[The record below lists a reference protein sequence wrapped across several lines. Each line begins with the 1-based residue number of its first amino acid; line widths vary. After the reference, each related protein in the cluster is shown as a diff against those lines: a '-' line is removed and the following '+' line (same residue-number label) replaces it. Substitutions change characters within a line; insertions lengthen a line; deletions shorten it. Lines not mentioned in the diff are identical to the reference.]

1 MLEMQDDDDLIKV
14 RIMDEFDDLENELSE
29 EEGEE
34 IRVDSSDVRT
44 EASEI
49 AIRAIRQG
57 AEIGG
62 ELPVVRKIA
71 IMLIMA
77 GSLLGLLFG
86 VLLISADPSDLLS
99 NPTGIVDG
107 EAVVAGLLVNEITED
122 GEGGEYLEG
131 VEVKL
136 LDENEELISRTFT
149 DQNGR
154 FMFEEQTRQ
163 TRIVEVR
170 TDGNI
175 TEQRILIPG
184 EVTQLTITMRA
195 GSGTNNVDLRMEST
209 LQDSVEVGTAVAIF
223 TVITAAIGFGG
234 AMEALRGNSYR
245 RTQWLCGIALFS
257 RGGVFIGPGLILA
270 GMALNRI
277 ARRQFEDWNEREE

>member
-1 MLEMQDDDDLIKV
+1 MQDDDDLVKV
-14 RIMDEFDDLENELSE
+14 RVMDEFDDLENELAA
-29 EEGEE
+29 EGEE

-131 VEVKL
+131 VEVQL
-136 LDENEELISRTFT
+136 LDEQGELITRTFT

-154 FMFEEQTRQ
+154 FMFEDQPRQ

-170 TDGNI
+170 SDGNI

-184 EVTQLTITMRA
+184 EVTQLTITMRE
-195 GSGTNNVDLRMEST
+195 GSGTNPVDLRMEST
-209 LQDSVEVGTAVAIF
+209 LQDSVEVGTLVAIF
-223 TVITAAIGFGG
+223 TVITAAIGFGA
-234 AMEALRGNSYR
+234 AMEALRGHSYR

-277 ARRQFEDWNEREE
+277 ARRQFEDWNDEREE

>member
-1 MLEMQDDDDLIKV
+1 MQDDDGLVKV
-14 RIMDEFDDLENELSE
+14 RVMDEFDDLESELAADE
-29 EEGEE
+29 EE

-99 NPTGIVDG
+99 NPTGIAEG
-107 EAVVAGLLVNEITED
+107 EAVVAGLLVNEITEEGD
-122 GEGGEYLEG
+122 GGEYLEG
-131 VEVKL
+131 IEVKL
-136 LDENEELISRTFT
+136 LDEQENLITRTFT

-154 FMFEEQTRQ
+154 FIFDEQTRQ
-163 TRIVEVR
+163 TRIVLYN
-170 TDGNI
+170 T
-175 TEQRILIPG
+175 
-184 EVTQLTITMRA
+184 
-195 GSGTNNVDLRMEST
+195 
-209 LQDSVEVGTAVAIF
+209 
-223 TVITAAIGFGG
+223 
-234 AMEALRGNSYR
+234 
-245 RTQWLCGIALFS
+245 
-257 RGGVFIGPGLILA
+257 
-270 GMALNRI
+270 
-277 ARRQFEDWNEREE
+277 

>member
-1 MLEMQDDDDLIKV
+1 MQDDDDLIKV
-14 RIMDEFDDLENELSE
+14 RILDEFDDLENELSE

-86 VLLISADPSDLLS
+86 ALLISADPSDLLS

-136 LDENEELISRTFT
+136 LDENEELISFTFT

-154 FMFEEQTRQ
+154 FIFEEQTRQ

-245 RTQWLCGIALFS
+245 RTQWLSGIALFS

>member
-1 MLEMQDDDDLIKV
+1 MQDDDDLIKV

-71 IMLIMA
+71 IILIMA

-223 TVITAAIGFGG
+223 TVITAIHHTETLKTRSWKQVSTATSV
-234 AMEALRGNSYR
+234 ARSRLMNRRCRPLRVHFA
-245 RTQWLCGIALFS
+245 TVS
-257 RGGVFIGPGLILA
+257 R
-270 GMALNRI
+270 
-277 ARRQFEDWNEREE
+277 

>member
-1 MLEMQDDDDLIKV
+1 MQDDDGLVKV
-14 RIMDEFDDLENELSE
+14 RVMDEFDDLESELATDE
-29 EEGEE
+29 EE

-99 NPTGIVDG
+99 NPTGIAEG
-107 EAVVAGLLVNEITED
+107 EAVVAGLLVNEITEEGD
-122 GEGGEYLEG
+122 GGEYLEG
-131 VEVKL
+131 IEVKL
-136 LDENEELISRTFT
+136 LDEQENLITRTFT

-154 FMFEEQTRQ
+154 FIFDEQTRQ

-184 EVTQLTITMRA
+184 EVTQITITMRA
-195 GSGTNNVDLRMEST
+195 GSGTNKVDLRMDST
-209 LQDSVEVGTAVAIF
+209 LQDSIDVGTAVAVF
-223 TVITAAIGFGG
+223 TVLTAAIGFGA
-234 AMEALRGNSYR
+234 AMEALRGHSYR
-245 RTQWLCGIALFS
+245 RTQWLSGIALFS

-277 ARRQFEDWNEREE
+277 ARRQFEDWTEREE

>member
-1 MLEMQDDDDLIKV
+1 MQGDDDLIKV
-14 RIMDEFDDLENELSE
+14 RVMDEFDDLENELATDE
-29 EEGEE
+29 EE
-34 IRVDSSDVRT
+34 IRVDSSDIRT

-99 NPTGIVDG
+99 NPTGIIDG
-107 EAVVAGLLVNEITED
+107 EAVVAGLLVNEITAD

-131 VEVKL
+131 VEVQL
-136 LDENEELISRTFT
+136 LNEQGELITRTFT

-154 FMFEEQTRQ
+154 FMFEEQPRQ

-170 TDGNI
+170 SDGNI
-175 TEQRILIPG
+175 TEQRVLIPG
-184 EVTQLTITMRA
+184 EVTQLTITIRA
-195 GSGTNNVDLRMEST
+195 GSTTNNVDLRMEST
-209 LQDSVEVGTAVAIF
+209 LQDSVEVGTLVAFF

-234 AMEALRGNSYR
+234 AMEALRGHSYR

-257 RGGVFIGPGLILA
+257 RGGVFIGPGLILT

-277 ARRQFEDWNEREE
+277 ARRQFEDWNDDLEE

>member
-1 MLEMQDDDDLIKV
+1 MQDDEDLIKV

-62 ELPVVRKIA
+62 DLPVVRKIA

>member
-1 MLEMQDDDDLIKV
+1 MQEDDDLIKV

-245 RTQWLCGIALFS
+245 RTQWLSGIALFS

>member
-1 MLEMQDDDDLIKV
+1 MQDDDDLIKV

-223 TVITAAIGFGG
+223 TVITTAIGFGG

-245 RTQWLCGIALFS
+245 RTQWLSGIALFS

>member
-1 MLEMQDDDDLIKV
+1 MQDDDDLIKV

>member
-1 MLEMQDDDDLIKV
+1 MQDDDGLVKV
-14 RIMDEFDDLENELSE
+14 RVMDEFDDLESELAADE
-29 EEGEE
+29 EE

-99 NPTGIVDG
+99 NPTGIAEG
-107 EAVVAGLLVNEITED
+107 EAVVAGLLVNEITEEGD
-122 GEGGEYLEG
+122 GGEYLEG
-131 VEVKL
+131 IEVKL
-136 LDENEELISRTFT
+136 LDEQENLITRTFT

-154 FMFEEQTRQ
+154 FIFDEQTRQ

-184 EVTQLTITMRA
+184 EVTQITITMRA
-195 GSGTNNVDLRMEST
+195 GSGTNKVDLRMDST
-209 LQDSVEVGTAVAIF
+209 LQDSVDVGTAVAVF
-223 TVITAAIGFGG
+223 TVLTAAIGFGA
-234 AMEALRGNSYR
+234 AMEALRGHSYR
-245 RTQWLCGIALFS
+245 RTQWLSGIALFS

-277 ARRQFEDWNEREE
+277 ARRQFEDWTEREE

>member
-1 MLEMQDDDDLIKV
+1 MEDDDDLIKV

-71 IMLIMA
+71 IILIMA

-245 RTQWLCGIALFS
+245 RTQWLSGIALFS

>member
-1 MLEMQDDDDLIKV
+1 MQDDDGLVKV
-14 RIMDEFDDLENELSE
+14 RVMDEFDDLESELAADD
-29 EEGEE
+29 EE
-34 IRVDSSDVRT
+34 IRVDSSDIRT

-62 ELPVVRKIA
+62 ELRVVRKIA

-99 NPTGIVDG
+99 NPTGIAEG
-107 EAVVAGLLVNEITED
+107 EAVVAGLLVNEITEE

-136 LDENEELISRTFT
+136 LDEQGNLITRTFT

-154 FMFEEQTRQ
+154 FMFDEQTRQ

-184 EVTQLTITMRA
+184 EVTQITITMRA
-195 GSGTNNVDLRMEST
+195 GSGTNTVDLRMDST
-209 LQDSVEVGTAVAIF
+209 LQDSVDVGTAVAVF
-223 TVITAAIGFGG
+223 TVLTAAIGFGA

-245 RTQWLCGIALFS
+245 RTQWLSGIALFS

-277 ARRQFEDWNEREE
+277 ARRQFEDWTELEE

>member
-1 MLEMQDDDDLIKV
+1 MQDDDDLIKV

-71 IMLIMA
+71 IILIMA

>member
-1 MLEMQDDDDLIKV
+1 MQDDEDLIKV

-62 ELPVVRKIA
+62 DLPVVRKIA

-136 LDENEELISRTFT
+136 LDENQELISRTFT

>member
-1 MLEMQDDDDLIKV
+1 MQDDDDLIKV
-14 RIMDEFDDLENELSE
+14 RILDEFDDLENELSE

-245 RTQWLCGIALFS
+245 RTQWLSGIALFS

>member
-1 MLEMQDDDDLIKV
+1 MQDDDDLVKV
-14 RIMDEFDDLENELSE
+14 RLMDEFDDLENELSE
-29 EEGEE
+29 DGEE

-49 AIRAIRQG
+49 AIRVIRQG

-62 ELPVVRKIA
+62 ELPVVRKIS

-131 VEVKL
+131 IEVKL
-136 LDENEELISRTFT
+136 LDEQGELITRTFT

-175 TEQRILIPG
+175 TEQRVLIPG

-195 GSGTNNVDLRMEST
+195 GSGTNNVDLRMDST
-209 LQDSVEVGTAVAIF
+209 LQDSVEVGTAVAVF
-223 TVITAAIGFGG
+223 TVLTAAIGFGG

-277 ARRQFEDWNEREE
+277 ARGQFKDWNDREE

>member
-1 MLEMQDDDDLIKV
+1 MQDDDDLIKV
-14 RIMDEFDDLENELSE
+14 RILDEFDDLENELSE

-34 IRVDSSDVRT
+34 IRIDSSDVRT

-71 IMLIMA
+71 IILIMA

-245 RTQWLCGIALFS
+245 RTQWLSGIALFS

>member
-1 MLEMQDDDDLIKV
+1 MQDDDGLVKV
-14 RIMDEFDDLENELSE
+14 RVMDEFDDLESELAADE
-29 EEGEE
+29 EE

-99 NPTGIVDG
+99 NPTGIAEG

-122 GEGGEYLEG
+122 GDGGEYLEG
-131 VEVKL
+131 IEVKL
-136 LDENEELISRTFT
+136 LDEQENLITRTFT

-154 FMFEEQTRQ
+154 FIFDEQTRQ

-184 EVTQLTITMRA
+184 EVTQITITMRA
-195 GSGTNNVDLRMEST
+195 GSGTNKVDLRMDST
-209 LQDSVEVGTAVAIF
+209 LQDSVDVGTAVAVF
-223 TVITAAIGFGG
+223 TVLTAAIGFGA
-234 AMEALRGNSYR
+234 AMEALRGHSYR
-245 RTQWLCGIALFS
+245 RTQWLSGIALFS
-257 RGGVFIGPGLILA
+257 RGGVFIGPGLILT

-277 ARRQFEDWNEREE
+277 ARRQFEDWTEREE

>member
-1 MLEMQDDDDLIKV
+1 MQDDDDLIKV

-71 IMLIMA
+71 IILIMA

-234 AMEALRGNSYR
+234 AIEALRGNSYR
-245 RTQWLCGIALFS
+245 RTQWLSGIALFS

>member
-1 MLEMQDDDDLIKV
+1 MQDDDDLIKV
-14 RIMDEFDDLENELSE
+14 RILDEFDDLENELSE

-49 AIRAIRQG
+49 AIRAIRQV

-245 RTQWLCGIALFS
+245 RTQWLSGIALFS

>member
-1 MLEMQDDDDLIKV
+1 MQDDDDLIKV

-245 RTQWLCGIALFS
+245 RTQWLSGIALFS

>member
-1 MLEMQDDDDLIKV
+1 MQDDDDLIKV

-71 IMLIMA
+71 IILIMA

-245 RTQWLCGIALFS
+245 RTQWLSGIALFS

>member
-1 MLEMQDDDDLIKV
+1 
-14 RIMDEFDDLENELSE
+14 
-29 EEGEE
+29 
-34 IRVDSSDVRT
+34 
-44 EASEI
+44 
-49 AIRAIRQG
+49 
-57 AEIGG
+57 
-62 ELPVVRKIA
+62 
-71 IMLIMA
+71 MLIMA

-245 RTQWLCGIALFS
+245 RTQWLSGIALFS

>member
-1 MLEMQDDDDLIKV
+1 MQDDDDLIKV
-14 RIMDEFDDLENELSE
+14 RILDEFDDLENELSE

-71 IMLIMA
+71 IILIMA

-245 RTQWLCGIALFS
+245 RTQWLSGIALFS

>member
-1 MLEMQDDDDLIKV
+1 MQDDDDLVKV
-14 RIMDEFDDLENELSE
+14 RVMDEFDDLENELSE
-29 EEGEE
+29 DEEE

-57 AEIGG
+57 AEIGS
-62 ELPVVRKIA
+62 ELPVVRKIS

-131 VEVKL
+131 IEVKL
-136 LDENEELISRTFT
+136 LDEQGELITRTFT

-175 TEQRILIPG
+175 TEQRVLIPG

-195 GSGTNNVDLRMEST
+195 GSGTNNVDLRMDST
-209 LQDSVEVGTAVAIF
+209 LQDSVEVGTAVAVF
-223 TVITAAIGFGG
+223 TVLTAAIGFGG

-277 ARRQFEDWNEREE
+277 ARRQFEDWNDREE

>member
-1 MLEMQDDDDLIKV
+1 MQDDDDLIKV
-14 RIMDEFDDLENELSE
+14 RILDEFDDLENELSE

-163 TRIVEVR
+163 TRIIEVR

-209 LQDSVEVGTAVAIF
+209 LQDSVEVGTTVAIF

-245 RTQWLCGIALFS
+245 RTQWLSGIALFS

>member
-1 MLEMQDDDDLIKV
+1 MQDDDDLIKV
-14 RIMDEFDDLENELSE
+14 RILDEFDDLENELSE

-154 FMFEEQTRQ
+154 FIFEEQTRQ

-245 RTQWLCGIALFS
+245 RTQWLSGIALFS

>member
-1 MLEMQDDDDLIKV
+1 MQDDDDLIKV

-29 EEGEE
+29 EGGEE

-71 IMLIMA
+71 IILIMA

>member
-1 MLEMQDDDDLIKV
+1 MQEDDDLIKV

-34 IRVDSSDVRT
+34 IRVDSSNVRT

-163 TRIVEVR
+163 TRIIEVR

-245 RTQWLCGIALFS
+245 RTQWLSGIALFS

>member
-1 MLEMQDDDDLIKV
+1 MQEDDDLIKV

-71 IMLIMA
+71 IILIMA

-245 RTQWLCGIALFS
+245 RTQWLSGIALFS

>member
-1 MLEMQDDDDLIKV
+1 MQDDDDLVKV
-14 RIMDEFDDLENELSE
+14 RVMDEFDDLENELSE
-29 EEGEE
+29 DEEE

-136 LDENEELISRTFT
+136 LDENEELISHF
-149 DQNGR
+149 
-154 FMFEEQTRQ
+154 
-163 TRIVEVR
+163 
-170 TDGNI
+170 
-175 TEQRILIPG
+175 
-184 EVTQLTITMRA
+184 
-195 GSGTNNVDLRMEST
+195 
-209 LQDSVEVGTAVAIF
+209 
-223 TVITAAIGFGG
+223 
-234 AMEALRGNSYR
+234 YR
-245 RTQWLCGIALFS
+245 PEWSLHI
-257 RGGVFIGPGLILA
+257 
-270 GMALNRI
+270 
-277 ARRQFEDWNEREE
+277 